1 MIVLRF
7 TTTTAAAAAA
17 AAATYGAGVL
27 YEYTFNR
34 EAVLN
39 VFDLPSSDW
48 HVYALHL
55 AIVHMHDV
63 ELVDKV
69 LSPSCCC
76 CCCCSILGRCCMLL
90 ELTCTRH

>member
-1 MIVLRF
+1 MLSKVRLLYAHFLRHVWAERCIHG
-7 TTTTAAAAAA
+7 T
-17 AAATYGAGVL
+17 GVL

-69 LSPSCCC
+69 C
-76 CCCCSILGRCCMLL
+76 
-90 ELTCTRH
+90 RHTYSLHRAGTS